1 MDLKNKITVIQNL
14 LSANKFTQAIHNCK
28 KLINQYPNLAYIY
41 NLCGLA
47 YQGNREMFKSIDLFS
62 KALSIEPGN
71 LSAKNNIAKKVN
83 ISETN
88 TVKELI
94 KFIEKLLVWEIIVL
108 IIDDDFFSI
117 TFKKFSFS
125 SFWNIVFDK

>member
-71 LSAKNNIAKKVN
+71 LSAKNNIAKTPSM
-83 ISETN
+83 I
-88 TVKELI
+88 
-94 KFIEKLLVWEIIVL
+94 
-108 IIDDDFFSI
+108 
-117 TFKKFSFS
+117 
-125 SFWNIVFDK
+125 